1 MITSE
6 QLGNW
11 TGCVPGSGP
20 RNVPADR
27 RPGRRTMWTDLRP
40 VLFALAM
47 LIVGSVLTA
56 CAGEPAIAASSNSSP
71 VPQADVTAP
80 APSPGQD
87 LARMD
92 SQGAVEFAVSPQSW
106 TREANGTIEFE
117 ISMNTHSVDLSMDLA
132 KLSTLQTDL
141 GASVAALDW
150 TGGSGHHVVG
160 VLRFPAATS
169 TGLPI
174 LDGSALLILTVRDVD
189 APARIFQWEIASLP

>member
-6 QLGNW
+6 ELGNW

-20 RNVPADR
+20 RNVPVDR
-27 RPGRRTMWTDLRP
+27 RPGLIA
-40 VLFALAM
+40 FAAF
-47 LIVGSVLTA
+47 IVVGSVLTA
-56 CAGEPAIAASSNSSP
+56 CAGGPAIAPSSIPSP
-71 VPQADVTAP
+71 VPQAGVTAP
-80 APSPGQD
+80 ASSPVPD

-92 SQGAVEFAVSPQSW
+92 SQGAIEFVVSPQSW

-189 APARIFQWEIASLP
+189 APTRIFQWEIASLP

>member
-1 MITSE
+1 MITGAE
-6 QLGNW
+6 LGNGMETIVW
-11 TGCVPGSGP
+11 SGQ
-20 RNVPADR
+20 RNVRAAR
-27 RPGRRTMWTDLRP
+27 RLKSFRLI
-40 VLFALAM
+40 ALG
-47 LIVGSVLTA
+47 LVGLVLTA
-56 CAGEPAIAASSNSSP
+56 CAGEPPAAPTPIPSP
-71 VPQADVTAP
+71 DPPAGPSAP
-80 APSPGQD
+80 APAPTQD
-87 LARMD
+87 LARTD
-92 SQGAVEFAVSPQSW
+92 AQGAVEFAVSPQSW